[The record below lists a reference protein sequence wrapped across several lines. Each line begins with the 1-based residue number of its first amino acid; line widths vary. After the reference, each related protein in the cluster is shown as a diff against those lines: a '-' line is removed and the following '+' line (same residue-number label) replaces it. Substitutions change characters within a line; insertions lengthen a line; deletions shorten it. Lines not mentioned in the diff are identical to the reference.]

1 MSFLKK
7 ASVLTAVFAGLAGF
21 NPDFARAEGFA
32 LQDWSARGA
41 ALAGGVVARGGD
53 AAAVAYNP
61 AAITEL
67 EGTQVMIGGEL
78 ISLTN
83 TIVGGAAVG
92 GQESESKSKLY
103 VSPHGYITHKLND
116 KISLGFGL
124 YSRYG
129 LGNDHGEW
137 FGRAA
142 MKNIELMTLSATPV
156 VAWRV
161 TDKLSLAAG
170 LEIMG
175 GLVEYNKSASSLM
188 GGIGN
193 AKLEGDAVNY
203 GFNLSAHYRFNEQ
216 WKAGFVYRSHVT
228 VDFEGDLTVSGVLL
242 PGMNGKYDGK
252 AALHTPDSYTFALA
266 YYPTKD
272 LSFEGQV
279 QYNTWSRY
287 HSLVINTSH
296 PAMPVM
302 PQIKEWNDTWLF
314 SLSAEYD
321 WNEWLTLRAGAS
333 YETSPIDAKYADFI
347 APVNGRWKYAAGFGV
362 HKDRWSVDVSYVFH
376 DITNLYY
383 DQSIDLSPIASH
395 TKDVYAHTV
404 GLSLGYKF

>member
-129 LGNDHGEW
+129 LGNDHGDW
-137 FGRAA
+137 FGQGA

-156 VAWRV
+156 VAWQV

-175 GLVEYNKSASSLM
+175 GLVEYGLGKSTDFPSGAD
-188 GGIGN
+188 
-193 AKLEGDAVNY
+193 LEGDAVNY

-228 VDFEGDLTVSGVLL
+228 VDFEGDLTI
-242 PGMNGKYDGK
+242 PGMGDISGK
-252 AALHTPDSYTFALA
+252 AALHTPDSYTLALA
-266 YYPTKD
+266 YYPTEN

-287 HSLVINTSH
+287 HSLVINTALKNIS
-296 PAMPVM
+296 
-302 PQIKEWNDTWLF
+302 QIKEWNDTWLF

-333 YETSPIDAKYADFI
+333 YETSPIDAKHADFI

>member
-83 TIVGGAAVG
+83 TIVGGG
-92 GQESESKSKLY
+92 PFSGQESESNSKLY

-156 VAWRV
+156 VAWQV

-193 AKLEGDAVNY
+193 AKLEGDAANY

-228 VDFEGDLTVSGVLL
+228 VDFEGDLTVSGL
-242 PGMNGKYDGK
+242 PGAFAGMNGKYDGK

-266 YYPTKD
+266 YYPTEN

-287 HSLVINTSH
+287 HSLEIITALNTDYQ
-296 PAMPVM
+296 A
-302 PQIKEWNDTWLF
+302 KEWNDTWLF

-333 YETSPIDAKYADFI
+333 YETSPIDEKHADFI

-383 DQSIDLSPIASH
+383 DQSIELSGAAIQ

>member
-1 MSFLKK
+1 M
-7 ASVLTAVFAGLAGF
+7 AFAGIAGF
-21 NPDFARAEGFA
+21 NPDFAKAEGFA

-83 TIVGGAAVG
+83 TIVGKNA
-92 GQESESKSKLY
+92 GQKSESESKLY

-116 KISLGFGL
+116 KFSLGFGL

-129 LGNDHGEW
+129 LGNDHGSW
-137 FGRAA
+137 FGSDHMRS
-142 MKNIELMTLSATPV
+142 IELLTLSATPV
-156 VAWRV
+156 LAYQV
-161 TDKLSLAAG
+161 TDQLSLAVG
-170 LEIMG
+170 LEVMG
-175 GLVEYNKSASSLM
+175 GLVEYNKSVAS
-188 GGIGN
+188 GIGN
-193 AKLEGDAVNY
+193 TRLEGDAVNFGY
-203 GFNLSAHYRFNEQ
+203 NLSAHYRFNDQ

-228 VDFEGDLTVSGVLL
+228 IDFEGDLTVSGLSGI
-242 PGMNGKYDGK
+242 GMGALEGKYSGEAK
-252 AALHTPDSYTFALA
+252 LYTPDSYTFALA
-266 YYPTKD
+266 YYPTD
-272 LSFEGQV
+272 ALSFEGQV

-287 HSLVINTSH
+287 NALTINTSH
-296 PAMPVM
+296 PAMPQMLEV
-302 PQIKEWNDTWLF
+302 KEWNDTWLF

-333 YETSPIDAKYADFI
+333 YETSPVDEKHADYI

-376 DITNLYY
+376 DITDLYY
-383 DQSIDLSPIASH
+383 DKSDLAAQASR
-395 TKDVYAHTV
+395 TEDVYAHTV
-404 GLSLGYKF
+404 GLSFGYKF

>member
-83 TIVGGAAVG
+83 TIISKSGV
-92 GQESESKSKLY
+92 ESESNSKLY

-228 VDFEGDLTVSGVLL
+228 VDFEGDLTVSGVPLS
-242 PGMNGKYDGK
+242 GMNGKYDGK

-266 YYPTKD
+266 YYPTEN

-287 HSLVINTSH
+287 HSLEIITALNTDYQ
-296 PAMPVM
+296 A
-302 PQIKEWNDTWLF
+302 KEWNDTWLF

-333 YETSPIDAKYADFI
+333 YETSPIDEKHADFI

-383 DQSIDLSPIASH
+383 DQSIELSGAAIQ